1 MNQTIEEAVRRFGT
15 LILLT
20 NSRIDGEQALSFYQ
34 KKDGVE
40 KFFDSMKNGLDRKRL
55 RIHGRKSLEGMLFIN
70 FIALILYTF
79 IQRTLKSG
87 TLGKR
92 YTMNELFYELK
103 KLAMV
108 TLGENQKILNE
119 VTKKQREIFK
129 AFDIPLPSMT

>member
-1 MNQTIEEAVRRFGT
+1 LA
-15 LILLT
+15 
-20 NSRIDGEQALSFYQ
+20 FYR

-55 RIHGRKSLEGMLFIN
+55 RIHGRKVLEGLLFID
-70 FIALILYTF
+70 FIALILYAF

-87 TLGKR
+87 PLGKR
-92 YTMNELFYELK
+92 YTLNELFYELK
-103 KLAMV
+103 KLAVV
-108 TLGENQKILNE
+108 TLGENQKILTE